1 MDVPVSGTT
10 QVKRVTKDETQVK
23 KVVVGRPIRRINQAR
38 ININEIQGIDLTNL
52 EDGSLL
58 IYSNASEKFEASRD
72 LEKQNINGGNY

>member
-10 QVKRVTKDETQVK
+10 QVKRVTKDETQIK

-58 IYSNASEKFEASRD
+58 IYSDATENFQASRD

>member
-1 MDVPVSGTT
+1 MEVPVSGTT

-23 KVVVGRPIRRINQAR
+23 KVIVGRPIRRINEAR

-58 IYSNASEKFEASRD
+58 IYNTSTENFEASRD